1 MNDPEIESVVPLYS
15 REGSVITGLLQ
26 ARGPD
31 FDDPPERAVFRI
43 DLRFSGRMID
53 ATSTDDFFD
62 ALLTLRSRL
71 EAEGLLL
78 GCYGCSR
85 NVYPSPMDRDSS
97 SARAYRMTLGR
108 PALEADRVG
117 LFETGNDV
125 QPATI
130 AEQEAYRRD
139 WFASLRAADPSR
151 RGSGTS

>member
-1 MNDPEIESVVPLYS
+1 MEDPELERVVPLYAHD
-15 REGSVITGLLQ
+15 GSVITAHLQ

-43 DLRFSGRMID
+43 ELGFSGRMID
-53 ATSTDDFFD
+53 ATSPDDFFD
-62 ALLTLRSRL
+62 ALRRLRSRL
-71 EAEGLLL
+71 ETEGLLL

-97 SARAYRMTLGR
+97 SAGAYRMTMGR

-117 LFETGNDV
+117 LFDTGNDV

-130 AEQEAYRRD
+130 AEQEEYRRD
-139 WFASLRAADPSR
+139 WFASLRAPDR
-151 RGSGTS
+151 KR